1 LGGNRNHQCLWRI
14 QENLVMR
21 ERGAGRTTRVDV
33 PGIVAT
39 PVVLAQP
46 EPSAVPV
53 DAGSRWQHPDIRV
66 IGTGGC

>member
-1 LGGNRNHQCLWRI
+1 
-14 QENLVMR
+14 MR
-21 ERGAGRTTRVDV
+21 ERGAGQTTRVDV

-53 DAGSRWQHPDIRV
+53 DAGSRWQHPDIRF